1 MTTFVFEL
9 PATPTAA
16 SVARRAL
23 LAGNGALPGS
33 IRDDVVLLVTELVTN
48 AVRHAGAGPERP
60 LQVRLL
66 HRPRCVV
73 VAVADEG
80 PGFTWDPKASA
91 GSESGGWGLF
101 LVDQIADRWGVER
114 TTSGSCVWAEIGY
127 SDPRRLGNPPRDQ
140 PPHDSGP
147 PGSPWPRIDRDPA
160 LPPGPASRSP
170 GCSAWLLP

>member
-1 MTTFVFEL
+1 MTAHTSRLASSADSIDPPQSLVFEL

-33 IRDDVVLLVTELVTN
+33 VRDDVVLLVTELVSN

-60 LQVRLL
+60 LQVQLL

-80 PGFTWDPKASA
+80 PGFTWDPNASA

-114 TTSGSCVWAEIGY
+114 TTSGSCVWAEIGL
-127 SDPRRLGNPPRDQ
+127 LGPAPPRA
-140 PPHDSGP
+140 PS
-147 PGSPWPRIDRDPA
+147 
-160 LPPGPASRSP
+160 SRSA
-170 GCSAWLLP
+170 ST